1 MWEGRRAGTYPQTSS
16 APAQE
21 LRHMPQE
28 GQCWMRINESK
39 HAGRKVEEG
48 RCRLEGFLEEVGG
61 IFFFACLL
69 IFFFSR
75 SWVFSVACRLSL
87 VLVSKGYSLVVVHR
101 LLISVASLV
110 AGHGL

>member
-1 MWEGRRAGTYPQTSS
+1 
-16 APAQE
+16 
-21 LRHMPQE
+21 MPQE

-61 IFFFACLL
+61 IFFFCLSPDF
-69 IFFFSR
+69 FFFSR

-110 AGHGL
+110 AEHGL